1 MEETPGTL
9 YEVLIG
15 KTSATMVSRQR
26 GRFPAGSVHGG
37 LTETRIGML
46 PPHRPFWE
54 ARVYFKELKPN
65 QPLLLTGTD
74 SFTVKRKIQ
83 LAKCLLGLLLLLS
96 VFGADLFFSVA

>member
-1 MEETPGTL
+1 
-9 YEVLIG
+9 
-15 KTSATMVSRQR
+15 
-26 GRFPAGSVHGG
+26 
-37 LTETRIGML
+37 ML

-74 SFTVKRKIQ
+74 SFTVKKKIQ